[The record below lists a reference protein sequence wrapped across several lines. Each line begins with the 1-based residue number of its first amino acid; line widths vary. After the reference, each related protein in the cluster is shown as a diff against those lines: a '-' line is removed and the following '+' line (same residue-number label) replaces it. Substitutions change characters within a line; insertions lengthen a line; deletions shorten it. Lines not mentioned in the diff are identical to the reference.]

1 MELRGAFHCDPQS
14 RRESIS
20 RGLLPVWVTPRRYP
34 GLGSDRAGQV
44 YPGSVPTPLKCLAL
58 PRPQHGGR
66 CLSGVAACLMLVITA
81 PEKILPLDTFSSCTQ
96 IKVGTKT
103 IIVNE
108 IIGKLWDSEFSGQSY
123 PMSVR
128 KLGILP
134 PTGFR

>member
-1 MELRGAFHCDPQS
+1 MS
-14 RRESIS
+14 RQP
-20 RGLLPVWVTPRRYP
+20 PVERNSGEPFIAIH
-34 GLGSDRAGQV
+34 RAD
-44 YPGSVPTPLKCLAL
+44 AL

-66 CLSGVAACLMLVITA
+66 CLSGVAACLMLGITA